1 MSDKKST
8 TKDVIMFIKNF
19 EVHVSVKEFNQP
31 LDKKEIRIEI
41 IKDSSKKTTRQIQI
55 LIVFFPMC
63 VEID

>member
-31 LDKKEIRIEI
+31 LDKKKFRIGI
-41 IKDSSKKTTRQIQI
+41 N
-55 LIVFFPMC
+55 
-63 VEID
+63 